1 MFFQDKLADFFARM
15 GVGVLIG
22 VVFAWAIS
30 EGAYL
35 LLNNKE
41 SVQSEAQRYELVIPY
56 GTADRVEQGV
66 VTGILLDDLVL
77 AEGDILVV
85 KNEDTVPH
93 QLGPLWVPPS
103 TSSVLELNNAT
114 TYSYDCSFQPDR
126 NIGLEVRPRVQGSD
140 RLQGILSI
148 ALPSGMMLGVYSY
161 LVPERKKKG

>member
-1 MFFQDKLADFFARM
+1 MFFQNKLTDFFARSA
-15 GVGVLIG
+15 VGLLIG
-22 VVFAWAIS
+22 IVFAWVIS

-35 LLNNKE
+35 WLNNKE
-41 SVQSEAQRYELVIPY
+41 SVEGDANRYELVIPY
-56 GTADRVEQGV
+56 GTADRVDQGV
-66 VTGILLDDLVL
+66 VTGTLLDDLVL

-103 TSSVLELNNAT
+103 TSSVLALDDAT
-114 TYSYDCSFQPDR
+114 TYSYECSFQPDR

-148 ALPSGMMLGVYSY
+148 ALPSGMMLAVYSY